1 MHIYISLK
9 IRLKF
14 SETQNLKSE
23 QNSLLNN
30 IKQTCWHM
38 SQSRQSGPD
47 GPSWLQGLLA
57 PQRESELHWDGQ
69 QGPRVPIPKAP
80 KAVPW
85 LQSDQPWQQG
95 WRVPLLELQL
105 R

>member
-30 IKQTCWHM
+30 KTDLLAHVG
-38 SQSRQSGPD
+38 SQSRQSGP
-47 GPSWLQGLLA
+47 GGLSWLQGLLA
-57 PQRESELHWDGQ
+57 PQRELELHLDGQ
-69 QGPRVPIPKAP
+69 QGPRVPLPKVP

-85 LQSDQPWQQG
+85 LQSDQP
-95 WRVPLLELQL
+95 
-105 R
+105 